1 MKAHKI
7 WLVLKNAASHI
18 SPGSPSSGP
27 IGCQRGHSSS
37 ARPISCGD
45 SAALS
50 QSQLRKPWQWGRC
63 SYVFM
68 ASCLYD
74 RTQNPSEKNKAIS
87 QLHHTG
93 LLETKHPSVFL
104 PFIHSD
110 KIRADGASV
119 SCPTERR
126 KSDGYEREVRKIRRI
141 CRESLFIWEKTDELN
156 SQ

>member
-27 IGCQRGHSSS
+27 IGCQHGHSSS
-37 ARPISCGD
+37 AQPIGCGA

-93 LLETKHPSVFL
+93 LLKTKHPSVFL
-104 PFIHSD
+104 PFVHSD
-110 KIRADGASV
+110 K
-119 SCPTERR
+119 TERT
-126 KSDGYEREVRKIRRI
+126 YHVPWREGKVMVMKRAVGKIRRI
-141 CRESLFIWEKTDELN
+141 CRESLFIWEKTNELN